1 MNNEQDIFFYKIY
14 IFHFINFEGMQYA
27 IVNLMWRKDL
37 KGCNLY
43 KSRPQNKKID
53 DIINMNK

>member
-14 IFHFINFEGMQYA
+14 IFHFINFKGMQYT
-27 IVNLMWRKDL
+27 IVNLIWRKDL
-37 KGCNLY
+37 KGCTLC